1 MRISPPLI
9 SVLISLLAAGSC
21 WSEDWILQDKTELHG
36 DPVAYDFETKQLTI
50 IKVDHKEHIIDAGEL
65 TFASK
70 WKLIWSE
77 PFGKALNNY
86 SPPVM
91 PIIVVIVFGLI
102 SAAIPTLIGIW
113 GAAFVL
119 GSEGGLITHFRAFVK
134 ALIVVVIQFAVI
146 GLGLLF
152 LDSDRPL
159 IPDKNADVLLILMT
173 LVLGLLSTG
182 LVLSVHYKRS
192 YRSGLGITL
201 ISGVFA
207 SIVFT
212 ALMLVTLFALQRMY
226 PTGEQ
231 LITQLIFEPLDLF

>member
-1 MRISPPLI
+1 
-9 SVLISLLAAGSC
+9 
-21 WSEDWILQDKTELHG
+21 
-36 DPVAYDFETKQLTI
+36 
-50 IKVDHKEHIIDAGEL
+50 
-65 TFASK
+65 SK
-70 WKLIWSE
+70 WALIKSE
-77 PFGKALNNY
+77 PFGKALENY
-86 SPPVM
+86 SPPVSTV
-91 PIIVVIVFGLI
+91 IIWIVLGLI

-113 GAAFVL
+113 GAAFVF
-119 GSEGGLITHFRAFVK
+119 GADGGLITHSRAFVK
-134 ALIVVVIQFAVI
+134 TLIVVVIQVAVI

-173 LVLGLLSTG
+173 LVLGLLSTA

-192 YRSGLGITL
+192 YRAGIGITL

-226 PTGEQ
+226 PTGDE